1 MTQKRHDDQ
10 TARLLQILKRLFKS
24 RGLRY
29 ADIASALGLSLT
41 TLKRRLTGAGLTI
54 PFVEALAD
62 LVDATLPELFELAN
76 ANADT
81 RDRRLTLEQENALH
95 ADFRLGFI
103 FSRLQLGWS
112 AREIQDECSIPEI
125 RLIPYL
131 VQLERLGLID
141 LFPGNRIRL
150 KTTREIEWRKHGPMW
165 RSVDRYLKDVFTMT
179 DSGDVELSRRIAVVR
194 LSAPSVA
201 QIDRLFHDVQTEIR
215 RLAQDD
221 RRVPTDEKTWYAL
234 LLGARP
240 FDIDLGSPE
249 ETPWRLRYTDPEAG
263 AAKSAQA
270 SDGTA
275 TERHS
280 IP

>member
-1 MTQKRHDDQ
+1 MAQKRQDDQ

-29 ADIASALGLSLT
+29 ADIASALRVSHT
-41 TLKRRLTGAGLTI
+41 TLKRRLAGAGLTI
-54 PFVEALAD
+54 SFVEALAE

-76 ANADT
+76 ANADM

-112 AREIQDECSIPEI
+112 AKEIQDECSIAEI

-141 LFPGNRIRL
+141 LFPGNRVRL
-150 KTTREIEWRKHGPMW
+150 KTAREIEWRKHGPMW

-179 DSGDVELSRRIAVVR
+179 DSGDAELSRRIAVVR

-221 RRVPTDEKTWYAL
+221 RSVPTDEKTWYAL

-249 ETPWRLRYTDPEAG
+249 ETPWRLRYTDQKAEG
-263 AAKSAQA
+263 
-270 SDGTA
+270 G
-275 TERHS
+275 
-280 IP
+280 

>member
-1 MTQKRHDDQ
+1 MAQKRQDDQ

-29 ADIASALGLSLT
+29 ADIATALGLSHT
-41 TLKRRLTGAGLTI
+41 TLKRRLTGAGLTV
-54 PFVEALAD
+54 PFVESLAD

-76 ANADT
+76 ANADS
-81 RDRRLTLEQENALH
+81 RARRLTLEQENALH

-103 FSRLQLGWS
+103 FSRIQLGWS
-112 AREIQDECSIPEI
+112 ANEIQDECSIPEI

-131 VQLERLGLID
+131 VRLEKLGLID
-141 LFPGNRIRL
+141 LYPGNRIRL
-150 KTTREIEWRKHGPMW
+150 KTVRDIEWRKHGPMW

-179 DSGDVELSRRIAVVR
+179 DSGDAELSRRIAVVR
-194 LSAPSVA
+194 LSAPSVV

-221 RRVPTDEKTWYAL
+221 RGVPTEEKTWYAL

-240 FDIDLGSPE
+240 FDIELGSPDE
-249 ETPWRLRYTDPEAG
+249 PPWRLRYTGQKAG
-263 AAKSAQA
+263 
-270 SDGTA
+270 GG
-275 TERHS
+275 
-280 IP
+280 